1 DLPRDRR
8 PVPPEPAL
16 QRLPPRG
23 ADPRGARALPPAG
36 GPVLRQDLQRPDGR
50 DRAPHGPPPPKE
62 PPMTNN
68 PFLDHLDRHYDLEEL
83 SPRDLAALAIAHE
96 LREANSLTEAI
107 NAPSRFV
114 LGTQDPISPEDLGA
128 Q

>member
-1 DLPRDRR
+1 
-8 PVPPEPAL
+8 
-16 QRLPPRG
+16 
-23 ADPRGARALPPAG
+23 
-36 GPVLRQDLQRPDGR
+36 
-50 DRAPHGPPPPKE
+50 
-62 PPMTNN
+62 MTNN

-128 Q
+128 QMRSSKIMAIPDDSDDARIAEAARDLVERYKSEGAIAKDVLSDLVETVERTRR

>member
-1 DLPRDRR
+1 
-8 PVPPEPAL
+8 
-16 QRLPPRG
+16 
-23 ADPRGARALPPAG
+23 
-36 GPVLRQDLQRPDGR
+36 
-50 DRAPHGPPPPKE
+50 
-62 PPMTNN
+62 MTNN

-128 Q
+128 EMAKTKIRAVPDDSGDARIAEAARRWAEAYGSRNMPGKAAAHHLASSELLEAVRQEDER